1 MNNRENIK
9 WAPFNSVING
19 NQVLNELAN
28 NKNKITKPILSE
40 EQIELLDRKI
50 INSYTESSEITISY
64 FKNNYINEVNGII
77 TKLDPINKKIV
88 INNKII
94 LYFNNIINIL

>member
-40 EQIELLDRKI
+40 EQIEVLEHKI
-50 INSYTESSEITISY
+50 IDSYTESSEITISY